1 MNDDRELTPMMKQ
14 YYAAK
19 EAAKGALLLFRMGD
33 FYEMFNEDAIKA
45 SQTLNIT
52 LTTRDRNKANGM
64 PMAGFPWQH
73 LDNYLS
79 RLVKAGH
86 RVAVCDQMEDPK
98 KAKTIVKRE
107 VTRIVTPGTLNDE
120 SMLDP
125 RSSNYLASI
134 YVSDGRTSLKL
145 SKTGK
150 KERSFSSPKQSL
162 FSFES
167 DCGSSGSID
176 TANDGPRRDH
186 GLQAGNTSQNLCD
199 ATEQRLEADRLVGI
213 SWVELSTGYFYATTT
228 TIGEVFNHLA
238 RISPA
243 ECLVQDE
250 EARAVF
256 PEWLQ
261 ERITI
266 TLRPDWVFS
275 KDRAFD
281 TLSRHFGV
289 TTFEGM
295 GFNEGGSDVLALQA
309 AGATLD
315 FLIETQK
322 QSLEYIAAL
331 LPYRGSNYLEID
343 ESTRRSLEIAQ
354 TFREGRRDGTLLTTI
369 DRCVTPMGSR
379 LLANWVACPLIDV
392 SLIEMRQDAI
402 EELISRASDASSL
415 RDLLRGV
422 SDLERLISKI
432 VQGRGVPRD
441 LLNIGKTLQILP
453 VIKNFLETTS
463 SHLLQTFRQ
472 ALSSHAHLCD
482 ELIRAFKDDC
492 PLNYRE
498 GNFIAD
504 GYSAELDEYRGIY
517 KGDNNWLK
525 EYQAS
530 ECRRTG
536 ISNLRVGYTSVFGFY
551 IEISRSKGASVTIP
565 ENYVRKQTL
574 KNVERFTTEEL
585 RQYEEKFLNAREEAI
600 NLEISLLSELQ
611 QLVASERAGIQKSAA
626 ALAHLDVLLGLA
638 DLAVSQQY
646 CRPKMVAEPVLEI
659 HNGRHPVL
667 DATSSRGD
675 FVPNDSFCNDDKGII
690 HLITGPNMAGKST
703 FIRQT
708 ALLVILAQIGS
719 FIPAETATI
728 GVVDRVFA
736 RVGASDE
743 LTRGQSTFMVEMIET
758 ARILNNAT
766 SSSLVILDE
775 IGRGTSTY
783 DGMALAWAIAEYLA
797 KRIKCRS
804 FFATHYH
811 ELTELADLFPT
822 VSNLN
827 VVVREWK
834 DEIAFIH
841 KIEEGAANKS
851 YGVNV
856 AKLAGIPTKVVER
869 AKQILNGLEKA
880 RVSELSS
887 TVRRTLRS
895 SSVPKRIKVTTPES
909 VVQFSLFGND
919 DHPVIQELRN
929 LDVENLTEAEALS
942 IIHRWKEMA

>member
-107 VTRIVTPGTLNDE
+107 VTRIVTPGTLIDE

-125 RSSNYLASI
+125 RSSNYLASV
-134 YVSDGRTSLKL
+134 YVSDERASLKL
-145 SKTGK
+145 TKTGK
-150 KERSFSSPKQSL
+150 KDKSLSQPTQSL
-162 FSFES
+162 FSFENG
-167 DCGSSGSID
+167 CGTQD
-176 TANDGPRRDH
+176 LNDATNDANRREHD
-186 GLQAGNTSQNLCD
+186 LQAGNTSQKLCRD
-199 ATEQRLEADRLVGI
+199 SEQRIEKERLVGI

-228 TIGEVFNHLA
+228 TFGELFNHLA

-250 EARAVF
+250 EARSVF

-261 ERITI
+261 ERVTI
-266 TLRPDWVFS
+266 TQRPDWVFS

-295 GFNEGGSDVLALQA
+295 GFNEDGSDVLALQA

-315 FLIETQK
+315 FLMETQK
-322 QSLEYIAAL
+322 QSLEYIASL

-379 LLANWVACPLIDV
+379 LLANWVACPLLDV

-402 EELISRASDASSL
+402 EELINLASDASSL

-441 LLNIGKTLQILP
+441 LLNVGKTLQILP
-453 VIKNFLETTS
+453 VIKSFLETTS
-463 SHLLQTFRQ
+463 SHLLQTFGR
-472 ALSSHAHLCD
+472 ALSSHVQLCD

-504 GYSAELDEYRGIY
+504 GYSAQLDEYRGIY

-525 EYQAS
+525 EYQERES
-530 ECRRTG
+530 KRTG

-551 IEISRSKGASVTIP
+551 IEISRSKGASETIP

-600 NLEISLLSELQ
+600 DLEMALLAELQ
-611 QLVASERAGIQKSAA
+611 QQVASERAGIQKSAA
-626 ALAHLDVLLGLA
+626 VLAHLDVLLGLA

-646 CRPKMVAEPVLEI
+646 CRPKIVSEPILEI

-675 FVPNDSFCNDDKGII
+675 FVPNDSFCNEDKGII

-719 FIPAETATI
+719 FIPAERATI

-811 ELTELADLFPT
+811 ELTELADLFPN

-887 TVRRTLRS
+887 TVRKTLRS
-895 SSVPKRIKVTTPES
+895 ASVPKKIKVTTTES
-909 VVQFSLFGND
+909 VIQFSLFGND
-919 DHPVIQELRN
+919 EHPIIQELRN
-929 LDVENLTEAEALS
+929 LDVENLTESEALS
-942 IIHRWKEMA
+942 IINRWKEMA

>member
-73 LDNYLS
+73 LDNYLA

-107 VTRIVTPGTLNDE
+107 VTRIVTPGTLIDE

-125 RSSNYLASI
+125 RSSNYLASV
-134 YVSDGRTSLKL
+134 YVSDERASLKL
-145 SKTGK
+145 TKTGK
-150 KERSFSSPKQSL
+150 KDKSLSQPTQSL
-162 FSFES
+162 FSFE
-167 DCGSSGSID
+167 DGCGTQDLNDATDD
-176 TANDGPRRDH
+176 TNRRGHD
-186 GLQAGNTSQNLCD
+186 LQAGNTSQKLCRD
-199 ATEQRLEADRLVGI
+199 SEQRIEKERLVGI

-228 TIGEVFNHLA
+228 TFGELFNHLA

-250 EARAVF
+250 EARSVF

-261 ERITI
+261 ERVTI
-266 TLRPDWVFS
+266 TQRPDWVFS

-295 GFNEGGSDVLALQA
+295 GFNEDGSDVLALQA

-315 FLIETQK
+315 FLMETQK
-322 QSLEYIAAL
+322 QSLEYIASL

-379 LLANWVACPLIDV
+379 LLANWVACPLLDV

-402 EELISRASDASSL
+402 EELINLASDASSL

-441 LLNIGKTLQILP
+441 LLNVGKTLQILP
-453 VIKNFLETTS
+453 VIKSFLE
-463 SHLLQTFRQ
+463 SHLLQTFGR
-472 ALSSHAHLCD
+472 ALSSHVQLCD

-504 GYSAELDEYRGIY
+504 GYSAQLDEYRGIY

-525 EYQAS
+525 EYQERES
-530 ECRRTG
+530 KRTG

-551 IEISRSKGASVTIP
+551 IEISRSKGASETIP

-600 NLEISLLSELQ
+600 DLEMALLSELQ
-611 QLVASERAGIQKSAA
+611 QQVASERAGIQKSAA
-626 ALAHLDVLLGLA
+626 VLAHLDVLLGLA

-646 CRPKMVAEPVLEI
+646 CRPKIVSEPILEI

-675 FVPNDSFCNDDKGII
+675 FVPNDSFCNEDKGII

-719 FIPAETATI
+719 FIPAERATI

-811 ELTELADLFPT
+811 ELTELADLFPN
-822 VSNLN
+822 VNNLN

-856 AKLAGIPTKVVER
+856 AKLAGIPSKVVER

-887 TVRRTLRS
+887 TVRKTLRS
-895 SSVPKRIKVTTPES
+895 ASVPKKIKVTTPES
-909 VVQFSLFGND
+909 VIQFSLFGND
-919 DHPVIQELRN
+919 EHPVIQELRN
-929 LDVENLTEAEALS
+929 LDVENLTESEALS
-942 IIHRWKEMA
+942 IINRWKEMA